1 MEVDLI
7 RISITSVGSILIIKN
22 TASLSDISPGNTA
35 KICITLDKTN
45 PVAKHA
51 VFFAADAINQKFN
64 DHETEL

>member
-7 RISITSVGSILIIKN
+7 GISMPPVGSTLVLKN
-22 TASLSDISPGNTA
+22 TAPLHGNTA

-45 PVAKHA
+45 PVARHA

-64 DHETEL
+64 DHGTEL